1 MIKPFAEQAVFDEL
15 QKQAAAA
22 AAAEAA
28 AAAVAAA
35 AASEDKPQQGA
46 WCYGGNYCIRRIIY
60 NFIRQK
66 ENWQQVNIRK
76 YKKY

>member
-1 MIKPFAEQAVFDEL
+1 MDGNNLHCEGATLLIKPFAEQAVFDEL

-46 WCYGGNYCIRRIIY
+46 
-60 NFIRQK
+60 
-66 ENWQQVNIRK
+66 
-76 YKKY
+76 